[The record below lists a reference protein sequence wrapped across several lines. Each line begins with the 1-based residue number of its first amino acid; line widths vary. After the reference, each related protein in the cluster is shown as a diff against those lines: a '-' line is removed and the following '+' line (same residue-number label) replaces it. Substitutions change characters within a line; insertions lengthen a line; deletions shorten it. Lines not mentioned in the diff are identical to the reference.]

1 MKKNIGLLLLIISSN
16 IYSQG
21 NNDSCKSLKKGVF
34 EIYENGEKIGK
45 VYRKENYQLEDY
57 FNGKGL
63 SKVRIK
69 SDKCKLYFN
78 SYKIEKDLDTITWV
92 ASYTKKER
100 NLYSFIAKPLYL
112 KIGYTYV
119 GEIKK
124 INDKIR
130 DKKVLEIFKALEN
143 K

>member
-1 MKKNIGLLLLIISSN
+1 MKRIIGLLLLIFSSN
-16 IYSQG
+16 MHSQI
-21 NNDSCKSLKKGVF
+21 NNCKILKKGVF
-34 EIYENGEKIGK
+34 EIYENGEKIGRI
-45 VYRKENYQLEDY
+45 YRKENYQLEDY
-57 FNGKGL
+57 FDGKDL

-69 SDKCKLYFN
+69 TDKCKLYFN
-78 SYKIEKDLDTITWV
+78 SYEIENDLDTITWV

-100 NLYSFIAKPLYL
+100 NLYSFNAKPLYL

-130 DKKVLEIFKALEN
+130 DKQVLVIFKELEN
-143 K
+143 NK